1 MKDEKKEILSLQSI
15 YVGGIDVGSEEHY
28 VSVHPSLSSKPVQTF
43 GCYTAD
49 LHSMAKWLKSL
60 GITSVAIESTGMYWY
75 GIYLMLES
83 YDISVCLVNA
93 YHAKQVPG
101 RKSDVQDCQWL
112 RELHSYGLLNSSFQ
126 PSIQTRELRA
136 YVRQRLRLVSE
147 RNRSILHMQKAMDS
161 MNIKLHE
168 AISEITGKSGIM
180 IIEAILS
187 GERNAE
193 RLASLANNR
202 IKKSKAELAKALEGF
217 WQESNLFELSQAYD
231 RYKFLHL
238 QITDCDERIELCLA
252 KQKEVLAA
260 GEVKAVKEKN
270 AVPTKKNENMILN
283 LI

>member
-1 MKDEKKEILSLQSI
+1 MKAEKKEILSLQSI
-15 YVGGIDVGSEEHY
+15 YVGGIDVGSEVHY

-147 RNRSILHMQKAMDS
+147 RNRGILHMQKAMDS

-193 RLASLANNR
+193 RLASLASNR

-217 WQESNLFELSQAYD
+217 WQDSNLFELSQAYE

-238 QITDCDERIELCLA
+238 QIAACDEKIELCLA

-260 GEVKAVKEKN
+260 EDVKAVEEKN
-270 AVPTKKNENMILN
+270 VVPTKKNENMILS